1 MRTDA
6 IMLTDS
12 QLLHVENIMRNGG
25 MIRDVKNYLGISE
38 GTFYYLRFRDIRL
51 NEAIENGK
59 GERSRNTKKLK
70 KIVDKVLP
78 KNYFERYDALA
89 WCDPIRGCTA

>member
-6 IMLTDS
+6 IMLTDR
-12 QLLHVENIMRNGG
+12 QLLEVENIMRKGG
-25 MIRDVKNYLGISE
+25 MVKDARNYLGIGE
-38 GTFYYLRFRDIRL
+38 TTFYNLRFRDIRL
-51 NEAIENGK
+51 NDAIERGK

-70 KIVDKVLP
+70 EVVDRVLP